1 MKLLIRIIVTIF
13 ILIPNISKGE
23 ITQNFRCYEIERI
36 VMSTGISNNSTLDG
50 GLINNG
56 EKLPYELS
64 INKNEITHHF
74 SNSNDNIPTSNTSKI
89 NHHDNDGLISV
100 NSFKNFGSI
109 YTFKYEDL
117 TYLSTAQLFDKVIVA
132 RGSCEKIDNITL
144 VDAKKRQ
151 KADEITKNIVEIF
164 LEVLY
169 GKKEQLNSEDLEE
182 TIELLI
188 EAKDN
193 GEDLNEVIKNI
204 DAPKE
209 LLESIVR
216 MIEERE
222 AAKLAEEEAKAK
234 TDNADEQGFETIYY
248 EFAGTL
254 TTNLA
259 NSRKMLQISLAVS
272 SEYDETVMINVEAHE
287 LRLRSVI
294 LESIGNFSEDAIKG
308 EQGRQLLATTIKDTI
323 NAELEELEGFGGIE
337 GVHFTSFVMQ

>member
-1 MKLLIRIIVTIF
+1 MKLLIRIFVTAF

-36 VMSTGISNNSTLDG
+36 VMSTGISNNSTVDE
-50 GLINNG
+50 LINNG
-56 EKLPYELS
+56 EKLPYEIS
-64 INKNEITHHF
+64 INKNEITHHI

-100 NSFKNFGSI
+100 NSFKNFGFI

-151 KADEITKNIVEIF
+151 KADEITGIILGTF

-169 GKKEQLNSEDLEE
+169 GKKEQLKPEDIEE
-182 TIELLI
+182 IIELLV
-188 EAKDN
+188 EAKEN

-209 LLESIVR
+209 LKELIIRS
-216 MIEERE
+216 IEERE
-222 AAKLAEEEAKAK
+222 ATKLAEEEANTK
-234 TDNADEQGFETIYY
+234 TDNTDEQGFETIYY
-248 EFAGTL
+248 EFPGTF
-254 TTNLA
+254 TSNLA
-259 NSRKMLQISLAVS
+259 DSPKMLQIGLVVS
-272 SEYDETVMINVEAHE
+272 SQYDETVMINLEAHQ

-294 LESIGNFSEDAIKG
+294 LERIGNFTEDAIEG
-308 EQGRQLLATTIKDTI
+308 ENGRRLLATTILDAI